1 MNSTQKNDPIP
12 LNNEVL
18 MNGLLQIYNSHVE
31 IMLDNIASEYN
42 LSASALKDKYI
53 HQNNVDFNIFA
64 PKKRPR
70 KKNKQVTKDEL
81 CMARKAD
88 SCQCTRRR
96 KPGSDY
102 CGKHINNLKHGRIDD
117 NEEYSNNDKFIH
129 CSITTINGKQYLMDQ
144 NDIIYTNDVENPT
157 ILGKLSCCGNIV
169 NETGVIVNTD

>member
-70 KKNKQVTKDEL
+70 KKNKQVIL
-81 CMARKAD
+81 
-88 SCQCTRRR
+88 TR
-96 KPGSDY
+96 
-102 CGKHINNLKHGRIDD
+102 
-117 NEEYSNNDKFIH
+117 
-129 CSITTINGKQYLMDQ
+129 
-144 NDIIYTNDVENPT
+144 
-157 ILGKLSCCGNIV
+157 
-169 NETGVIVNTD
+169 